1 MSIDEILDEMD
12 ELLDRASAVPFAG
25 HKCIVDGERVRE
37 LINDVRLNVPQEI
50 KHAKMVE
57 FDRDRIIKEAEARA
71 EYIVREA
78 EERAKTMEAQA
89 KERAENLTSEQSII
103 QEARQRAVSAVT
115 KAKQECDAIRSA
127 TDAYIEKRFQE
138 TENYFSGNLK
148 DVQQK
153 RQQLQ
158 QLKNA
163 GARKNAPG
171 AK

>member
-12 ELLDRASAVPFAG
+12 ELLDRASSVPFAG

-78 EERAKTMEAQA
+78 EERSKTMLTQA
-89 KERAENLTSEQSII
+89 EERAQKLTSEQSII
-103 QEARQRAVSAVT
+103 REAKQRAVEAVT

-127 TDAYIEKRFQE
+127 TDSYVEKRFQE
-138 TENYFSGNLK
+138 AESYFSNNLK
-148 DVQQK
+148 DVQQRRK
-153 RQQLQ
+153 QLQ

-163 GARKNAPG
+163 GARKAAPG
-171 AK
+171 TK